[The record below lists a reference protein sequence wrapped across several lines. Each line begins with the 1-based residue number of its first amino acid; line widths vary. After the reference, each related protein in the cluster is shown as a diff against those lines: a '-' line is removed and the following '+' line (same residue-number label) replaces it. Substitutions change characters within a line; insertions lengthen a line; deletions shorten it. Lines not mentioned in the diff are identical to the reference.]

1 MNWNVLFFVCL
12 VIATV
17 LLLVIGIDRIWQN
30 YWSKNT
36 SDIQRRL
43 RVISGDMTAEN
54 RLQVKTRL
62 LSEVEFINDALA
74 KIPYT
79 DKLDVFITQAGLQFS
94 VGVFLARLL
103 VLTLLS
109 LLLLVYLQGNSIG
122 VVLLSLLP
130 SLLWLLYLQHKR
142 GLRVSQIEAQ
152 LPDTL
157 DLMARAMQAGH
168 AFSSALLI
176 VGSEGPPPIRH
187 EFQTTFDE
195 INFGISTDIALHHLT
210 HRVASSDLRFFV
222 VAVLIQLEPGGNLTE
237 ILKSLAALI
246 RDRQRIAGTVRVLT
260 AEGRLS
266 AWILG
271 LLPFGLAGIL
281 SVVNPDFI
289 SKLWTDPLGI
299 RMLQVSLSLM
309 AIGVWWMWR
318 MVRVEI

>member
-222 VAVLIQLEPGGNLTE
+222 VAVLIQLETGGNLTE

-309 AIGVWWMWR
+309 AIGVWWLWR

>member
-222 VAVLIQLEPGGNLTE
+222 VAVLIQLETGGNLTE

>member
-109 LLLLVYLQGNSIG
+109 LLLLVYLQGNSIE

-222 VAVLIQLEPGGNLTE
+222 VAVLIQLETGGNLTE

>member
-142 GLRVSQIEAQ
+142 GLRVSQIEEQ

-222 VAVLIQLEPGGNLTE
+222 VAVLIQLETGGNLTE